1 MATLHI
7 VAKAGQINVVVNG
20 TNEISVPDDEYITV
34 LSFLDSLVEMGVIT
48 EDQHAI
54 ADRRVLHIV
63 GLE

>member
-7 VAKAGQINVVVNG
+7 IYKAGNITVMVNG
-20 TNEISVPDDEYITV
+20 TNEITAPDDEYITV

-48 EDQHAI
+48 TEQHA
-54 ADRRVLHIV
+54 AANDRVLRIV